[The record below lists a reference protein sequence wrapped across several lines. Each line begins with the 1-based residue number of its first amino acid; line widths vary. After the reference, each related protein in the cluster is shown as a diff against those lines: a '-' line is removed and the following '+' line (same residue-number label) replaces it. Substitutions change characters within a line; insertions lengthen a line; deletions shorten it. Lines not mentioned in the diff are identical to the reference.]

1 MRRNFQECIWKSAL
15 DEEPPNLHSLKF
27 GWVKDDRTTS
37 LGAIPLP
44 QNIPLAPAEVLIT
57 IQCTCSSDAS
67 DVDVPKFSF
76 LSLFCKCGGSNRC
89 FNRMTN
95 EKDAFND
102 EIKMTN
108 MRKIIVCYGTAMS
121 DIYN

>member
-1 MRRNFQECIWKSAL
+1 MRHNFQECIWKSAL

-67 DVDVPKFSF
+67 DVMCLSSASF
-76 LSLFCKCGGSNRC
+76 PYSANVVGP
-89 FNRMTN
+89 
-95 EKDAFND
+95 
-102 EIKMTN
+102 
-108 MRKIIVCYGTAMS
+108 IVAL
-121 DIYN
+121 IE